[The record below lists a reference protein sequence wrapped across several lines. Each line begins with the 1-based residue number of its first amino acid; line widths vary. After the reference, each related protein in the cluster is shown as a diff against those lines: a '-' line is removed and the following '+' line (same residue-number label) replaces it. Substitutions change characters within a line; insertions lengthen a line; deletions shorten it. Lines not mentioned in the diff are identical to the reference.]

1 MTQAAARTLVFFS
14 SAAVLVIEILAQRLL
29 APYLGV
35 SLEVVTGVI
44 GVILAGIAVGAWAG
58 GRTADRMDPAKL
70 LGPVLIAGGL
80 SALAAPVIVD
90 LVGPAV
96 SSAGPLSIVMLTT
109 VGFFLPAAIL
119 SAVPPVVVKL
129 RLATLEQT
137 GTVVGSYSAVGTAGG
152 IFGTFI
158 TGFVLI
164 SAFPT
169 RPIVIAVGT
178 ALVVTGIVL
187 WGRSGR
193 VGLNA
198 TAAGLVL
205 VGGMFVLP
213 APCDFETT
221 YSCAVIEEDLDRPGG
236 RTLILDQVSNSY
248 VDLSDPT
255 HLEFRYAR
263 VVADVIDTM
272 LPGGP
277 ITATSIGGGGFTF
290 DAYLKATRPGTRHV
304 TLEIDAELVE
314 IGHSHL
320 GLADDAEVVVDDARR
335 SLPSLGQGATDFVLG
350 DAFSGLSVPWHLTTR
365 EFVEEIATHLRPRGV
380 YVMNVID
387 YGDLDFVR
395 SEVATLQA
403 VFPHVAVFAPP
414 TYLAAQAGGNFVL
427 AASASPIPV
436 GEIEEAI
443 RSRGGVELGLTGA
456 ALDPFVDGARPL
468 TDDFAPVD
476 QMIDRP

>member
-1 MTQAAARTLVFFS
+1 MSQAVARLLVFFT

-44 GVILAGIAVGAWAG
+44 GVILAGIAIGAWAG
-58 GRTADRMDPAKL
+58 GRAADRMDPAKL
-70 LGPVLIAGGL
+70 LGPILIGGGL
-80 SALAAPVIVD
+80 SALAAPIVVD
-90 LVGPAV
+90 IVGPAI
-96 SSAGPLSIVMLTT
+96 SSAGPLSIVMITT

-119 SAVPPVVVKL
+119 SSVPPVVVKL
-129 RLATLEQT
+129 RLASLEQT

-152 IFGTFI
+152 IFGTFA

-164 SAFPT
+164 AAFPT

-178 ALVVTGIVL
+178 ALVVAGIVL
-187 WGRSGR
+187 WGQFGR

-205 VGGMFVLP
+205 VGGMFALP
-213 APCDFETT
+213 GPCDFETT
-221 YSCAVIEEDLDRPGG
+221 YSCAVIELDLDRPGG

-248 VDLSDPT
+248 VDLDDPT

-263 VVADVIDTM
+263 VVADVIHVM
-272 LPGGP
+272 LPEGP
-277 ITATSIGGGGFTF
+277 LTATSIGGGGFTF
-290 DAYLKATRPGTRHV
+290 DSYLKATRPGSRHV

-314 IGHSHL
+314 IGHEQL
-320 GLADDAEVVVDDARR
+320 GLAEEAEVIVGDARR
-335 SLPSLGQGATDFVLG
+335 SLPTLEEGTADLVFG
-350 DAFSGLSVPWHLTTR
+350 DAFSGLSVPWHLTTV
-365 EFVEEIATHLRPRGV
+365 EFVEHVAAHLAPGGT

-395 SEVATLQA
+395 SEVATLQT

-427 AASASPIPV
+427 VASASPIPTE
-436 GEIEEAI
+436 EIEAAI
-443 RSRGGVELGLTGA
+443 RARGGVEIGIANT